1 MSCSVK
7 EGMTMPILQIRDR
20 KLRKANKLAESHLVS
35 ERRTRDSKLWLLMPP
50 FFFFFKISHNYFFSI
65 FLPLFSS
72 SFIVTKL
79 LFSDYLARNL
89 NLLMQP
95 MSIIYAAFWIKS
107 KLLGMSYKT
116 SCDLA
121 DLSSSL
127 PIPTKQ
133 LKPY

>member
-1 MSCSVK
+1 MWCSVK
-7 EGMTMPILQIRDR
+7 ESMTMPILQIRDR
-20 KLRKANKLAESHLVS
+20 KLRKANKPAESHLVS
-35 ERRTRDSKLWLLMPP
+35 ERRTRDSKLWLPMP
-50 FFFFFKISHNYFFSI
+50 FFFFKISHNYFFSI
-65 FLPLFSS
+65 FLSLFSS

-79 LFSDYLARNL
+79 LLSDYLARNL
-89 NLLMQP
+89 NLLMQA

-121 DLSSSL
+121 YLSSSL